1 MATNGVPKIP
11 AFSSFFAGGVSV
23 SNTAVFLGASLL
35 ALGVLAH
42 TLWSGSNKRKMMS
55 EMNPVLV
62 EQQIFDDV
70 QDYSAYPAQVN
81 QNADRVMDAIRRS
94 AALKELRDDY
104 KHNIKAVLLARKQG
118 LITQSE
124 MRAKMQKARED
135 YVAAIREKWKTIVH
149 QLGIG
154 LGHANLAV
162 VPSNGD

>member
-1 MATNGVPKIP
+1 MANGVPKIP

-23 SNTAVFLGASLL
+23 SNTAVLIGAGIIALGA
-35 ALGVLAH
+35 VLH
-42 TLWSGSNKRKMMS
+42 SMWGKQKMKS
-55 EMNPVLV
+55 ELNPVLV

-70 QDYSAYPAQVN
+70 EDYSAYPAQVH

-104 KHNIKAVLLARKQG
+104 IHNIRAVIIARRQG

-135 YVAAIREKWKTIVH
+135 YVAAIREKWKIIVH

-154 LGHANLAV
+154 LGHAHLAM

>member
-1 MATNGVPKIP
+1 MVNGGVPKIP

-23 SNTAVFLGASLL
+23 SNTAVLIGA
-35 ALGVLAH
+35 ALVGAGILVH
-42 TLWSGSNKRKMMS
+42 TMWSGGSKKKMMA
-55 EMNPVLV
+55 EMNPVIV

-70 QDYSAYPAQVN
+70 EDYSAYPAQVT

-104 KHNIKAVLLARKQG
+104 IHNIRAVITARKSG

-154 LGHANLAV
+154 LGHAHLAM
-162 VPSNGD
+162 VPSNGN